1 MNSHPERQK
10 YVQWINDA
18 VSAGAKKQRACE
30 LAQISIR
37 TLQRWC
43 CEPDEITQDK
53 RPGAVRPMPA
63 NKLTP
68 AERQAIIDVC
78 NEKEFAQA
86 SPCQIVPKLA
96 DRGVFIAS
104 EATFYRVLKQEG
116 MLHHRGRAKPKGAIK
131 KPTSHTATG
140 PNEVW
145 SWDISYLAS
154 TVVGQFFYL
163 YMIIDIYSRKIVGW
177 EVHDSENGELGAK
190 LVERTVWS
198 EQCVHSDVVLHS
210 DNGSPMKSMTMQAKL
225 YELGLVPSRSRP
237 GVSNDNPF
245 SESLFR
251 TLKYCPRWPSEGFK
265 TLTAAREWVCSFVNW
280 YNTEH
285 QHSRIKFVTPEQR
298 HNGLDVQILS
308 NRHALYQ
315 QKKSENPMRW
325 SRDTRDWTFID
336 AVNLNPEKSKVAA

>member
-1 MNSHPERQK
+1 
-10 YVQWINDA
+10 
-18 VSAGAKKQRACE
+18 
-30 LAQISIR
+30 
-37 TLQRWC
+37 
-43 CEPDEITQDK
+43 
-53 RPGAVRPMPA
+53 
-63 NKLTP
+63 
-68 AERQAIIDVC
+68 
-78 NEKEFAQA
+78 
-86 SPCQIVPKLA
+86 
-96 DRGVFIAS
+96 
-104 EATFYRVLKQEG
+104 
-116 MLHHRGRAKPKGAIK
+116 
-131 KPTSHTATG
+131 
-140 PNEVW
+140 
-145 SWDISYLAS
+145 
-154 TVVGQFFYL
+154 
-163 YMIIDIYSRKIVGW
+163 
-177 EVHDSENGELGAK
+177 
-190 LVERTVWS
+190 
-198 EQCVHSDVVLHS
+198 
-210 DNGSPMKSMTMQAKL
+210 MTMQAKL